1 MNSNLTKN
9 EFNCIRGLTD
19 CENQLFYRLRECEQQ
34 AREPQ
39 LKEELQKL
47 AASVSNHKQSLM
59 KALEVTGNG

>member
-1 MNSNLTKN
+1 MNSDLTKK

-19 CENQLFYRLRECEQQ
+19 CENQLFYRLRECERQ

-39 LKEELQKL
+39 LREELQKL

-59 KALEVTGNG
+59 KELEVTGNG